1 MCDIRKNN
9 YVCKSAV
16 KFTLFRTLNNIVMDL
31 MHKNIDLPRKDISK
45 KLMIFGSDR
54 KNDGILFFV
63 GKRSCL
69 KKIRGYNTEEDG
81 GGSRY
86 SFAR

>member
-1 MCDIRKNN
+1 M
-9 YVCKSAV
+9 
-16 KFTLFRTLNNIVMDL
+16 KFTLFGTWNNIVMDL